1 MAVFS
6 LTLKQSIII
15 VQGVSCSSIRYSVYK
30 VHRLPALAVRTL
42 GILAHLRRFVN
53 HFMKKFLFFRAGT
66 DMVRAPFRAPLFL
79 LVAAAAVVVA
89 AVIAVSA
96 AVVASAAQEVQA
108 AAVAY
113 QEYQDD
119 DPPDVTAAETVV
131 TAHIF
136 PSECFI

>member
-30 VHRLPALAVRTL
+30 VHRLPALAVRTVR
-42 GILAHLRRFVN
+42 ILAHLRRFVN

-96 AVVASAAQEVQA
+96 AVVASAAVIGENKNKYA
-108 AAVAY
+108 
-113 QEYQDD
+113 EK
-119 DPPDVTAAETVV
+119 DPIVV
-131 TAHIF
+131 V
-136 PSECFI
+136 SEEHSLTSFRTFH